1 MHAALLLT
9 HNALRWVIL
18 VAGVMAVAR
27 AVQGLTGDRPYAP
40 ARRVGVFF
48 MVSLHVQLLT
58 GLLLFVVSPLVHQA
72 MADMKATMA
81 DAATRFFIAEHPTLM
96 VIAVIVMTIGSI
108 VAKNAPDD
116 AARHRKL
123 LVFSTVTLLLLLAG
137 IPWQRALVPGMGN

>member
-1 MHAALLLT
+1 MHSALLLT

-18 VAGVMAVAR
+18 VAGVMAVVR
-27 AVQGLTGDRPYAP
+27 AVQGLKGDIPYAP
-40 ARRVGVFF
+40 ARRVGVLF

-58 GLLLFVVSPLVHQA
+58 GLVLFVVSPLIHRA

-81 DAATRFFIAEHPTLM
+81 DAATRFFVAEHPTLM
-96 VIAVIVMTIGSI
+96 VIAIVVMTVGSI

-123 LVFSTVTLLLLLAG
+123 LVFSVVTLLLLLAG
-137 IPWQRALVPGMGN
+137 IPWQRALVPGLGN

>member
-1 MHAALLLT
+1 MHSTVLFT

-18 VAGVMAVAR
+18 VAGVLAIVR

-40 ARRVGVFF
+40 ARRVGVLF
-48 MVSLHVQLLT
+48 MASLHVQLLS
-58 GLLLFVVSPLVHQA
+58 GLVLFVVSPLVHTA

-96 VIAVIVMTIGSI
+96 VIAVVVMTIGSI

-123 LVFSTVTLLLLLAG
+123 LVFTVVTMLLLLGG
-137 IPWQRALVPGMGN
+137 IPWQRALVPSLGS